1 MWSAIQWVQLS
12 VSANFAAT
20 LPATPNAAERSE
32 HSGAR
37 QLDDGAG
44 ITGATDGVGSSDGV
58 GMLATWDMT
67 TDVRAIGSAPRG
79 LSQ

>member
-1 MWSAIQWVQLS
+1 

-44 ITGATDGVGSSDGV
+44 MTGATDGAGSSDDVGV
-58 GMLATWDMT
+58 SAARDMT
-67 TDVRAIGSAPRG
+67 INAREVGTAPRD

>member
-1 MWSAIQWVQLS
+1 MWSVIQWVQLS

-44 ITGATDGVGSSDGV
+44 MTGATEDVGASDGV
-58 GMLATWDMT
+58 GVSAVRDMATDARET
-67 TDVRAIGSAPRG
+67 GSAPG
-79 LSQ
+79 